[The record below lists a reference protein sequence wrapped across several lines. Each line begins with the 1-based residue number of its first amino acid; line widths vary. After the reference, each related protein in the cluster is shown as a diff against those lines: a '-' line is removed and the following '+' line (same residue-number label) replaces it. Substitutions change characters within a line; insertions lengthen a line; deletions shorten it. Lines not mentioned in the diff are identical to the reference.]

1 MTNKPRAAAAMSGG
15 VDSSVVAYLLKE
27 QGYDVTGVTLRLIAE
42 GDKAVS
48 GTCASLEGAADA
60 ARVCERLGMEHM
72 IIDFAREF
80 KENVMDRFSGAY
92 LNGFTPNPCVDCNRY
107 IKFSRMLEYIDEMNM
122 DIFATGHYAEI
133 EYNEG
138 SGRYI
143 LKKAADAAKDQT
155 YFLYALSQSQL
166 ARVRFPLG
174 GMTKD
179 EVREI
184 ALAQGFVNAK
194 KKDSQDICFVPD
206 GDFAGFIK
214 RHSEVKELKGN
225 FIDSDGNILGIHSGA
240 YKFTIGQRKGLGIA
254 LGKPAYVLGTDTEKN
269 TVTLGDNDM
278 LFRKRLYADDINLI
292 AVEKI
297 DKPMRVEAKIRSA
310 HRPAPATVEQ
320 TEEGRL
326 AVEFDEP
333 QRAIT
338 PGQSV
343 VLYDGDIVVGGGIV
357 TK

>member
-1 MTNKPRAAAAMSGG
+1 MSDRLKAAAAMSGG

-27 QGYDVTGVTLRLIAE
+27 QGYDVTGVTLRLISE
-42 GDKAVS
+42 NDKAVS

-60 ARVCERLGMEHM
+60 KRICKKLGMEHLL
-72 IIDFAREF
+72 IDFTNEF
-80 KENVMDRFSGAY
+80 KENVMDRFANAY
-92 LNGFTPNPCVDCNRY
+92 LNGYTPNPCVDCNRY
-107 IKFSRMLEYIDEMNM
+107 IKFSRMLEYIDETDM
-122 DIFATGHYAEI
+122 DIFATGHYAQV
-133 EYNEG
+133 EYDNT

-143 LKKAADAAKDQT
+143 LKKAVDSAKDQS

-166 ARVRFPLG
+166 AKVRFPLG

-206 GDFAGFIK
+206 GDFASFIQ
-214 RHSEVKELKGN
+214 RHSEVKEIKGD
-225 FIDSDGNILGIHSGA
+225 FIDSDGKVLGTHGGA

-254 LGKPAYVLGTDTEKN
+254 LGKPAYVLGTDIDKN

-278 LFRKRLYADDINLI
+278 LFKKRLYAEDVNLI
-292 AVEKI
+292 AVDSI
-297 DKPMRVEAKIRSA
+297 DKPIKIQAKIRSA
-310 HRPAPATVEQ
+310 HRPASATAEQ
-320 TEEGRL
+320 TDDGRI
-326 AVEFDEP
+326 VIDFDEP

-343 VLYDGDIVVGGGIV
+343 VLYDGDIVIGGGIV
-357 TK
+357 SK

>member
-1 MTNKPRAAAAMSGG
+1 MSDKLKAAAAMSGG
-15 VDSSVVAYLLKE
+15 VDSSVVAWLLKE

-42 GDKAVS
+42 DDKAVS
-48 GTCASLEGAADA
+48 GICASLEGVRDA
-60 ARVCERLGMEHM
+60 KRVCERLGLEHM
-72 IIDFAREF
+72 TIDFAREF
-80 KENVMDRFSGAY
+80 KENVMDRFANAY
-92 LNGFTPNPCVDCNRY
+92 LNGYTPNPCVDCNRY
-107 IKFSRMLEYIDEMNM
+107 IKFSRMLEFVDEMGM
-122 DIFATGHYAEI
+122 DIFATGHYAQI
-133 EYNEG
+133 EYNKAT
-138 SGRYI
+138 GRYL
-143 LKKAADAAKDQT
+143 LKKPKDSLKDQT
-155 YFLYALSQSQL
+155 YFLYALSQNQL
-166 ARVRFPLG
+166 AKVRFPLG

-184 ALAQGFVNAK
+184 AVAQGFVNAR

-214 RHSEVKELKGN
+214 RHGDVKEIKGN

-240 YKFTIGQRKGLGIA
+240 YQFTIGQRKGLGIA

-278 LFRKRLYADDINLI
+278 LFRKRLYADEINLI

-310 HRPAPATVEQ
+310 HRAAPATVEQ
-320 TEEGRL
+320 TDDGSFV
-326 AVEFDEP
+326 VEFNEP

-343 VLYDGDIVVGGGIV
+343 VLYDDDIVVGGGIV